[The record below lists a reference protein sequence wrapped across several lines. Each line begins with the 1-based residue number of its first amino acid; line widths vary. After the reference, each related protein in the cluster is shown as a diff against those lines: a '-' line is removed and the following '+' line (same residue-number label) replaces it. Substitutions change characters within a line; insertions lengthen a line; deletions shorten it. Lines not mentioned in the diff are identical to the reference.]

1 VRIMDEAIKDG
12 VGVGGIA
19 YDFVPA
25 LHDANRIAVSSPDE
39 QADGP
44 AVLYRCPAG
53 DSSPDISQRWSTPPP
68 IKTKIK
74 YTLLHRRLRVDLARP
89 ALLLFDRL
97 VETNSEGL
105 LEPRR
110 TEIRVCR
117 GAKLARLSRTAL
129 PKAGENLD
137 LA

>member
-1 VRIMDEAIKDG
+1 MP
-12 VGVGGIA
+12 IA
-19 YDFVPA
+19 SRSARLMSRLMGRPSS
-25 LHDANRIAVSSPDE
+25 IAARPESSSPDT
-39 QADGP
+39 
-44 AVLYRCPAG
+44 
-53 DSSPDISQRWSTPPP
+53 SQRWSTPPP

-74 YTLLHRRLRVDLARP
+74 YKLLHRRRRVDLAWP

-110 TEIRVCR
+110 TEIRFCR
-117 GAKLARLSRTAL
+117 GPKLARLSRTAL

-137 LA
+137 LASTPAHS